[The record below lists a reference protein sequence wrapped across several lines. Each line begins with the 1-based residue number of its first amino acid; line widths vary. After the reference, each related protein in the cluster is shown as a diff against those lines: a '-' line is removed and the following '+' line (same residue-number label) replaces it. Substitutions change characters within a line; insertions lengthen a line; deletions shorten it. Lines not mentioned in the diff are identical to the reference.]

1 MVSFIETMLFGW
13 KPSTDT
19 IDLFV
24 LSGFAFAQPVFDL
37 LSKNASFL
45 VAHQSKPV
53 DIILLVLALCLVVPV
68 TLVCLESGASLIGLR
83 CKRTTHI
90 ILVAS
95 LVEVILLP
103 FLKRLEWL
111 PGIVLLLVS
120 LALGL
125 AFALTYLRFRSKRV
139 SLIILFPTLLLFPV
153 LFLVKSPVY
162 RAVMGGNNSSAVYP
176 EIHSPPPIVM
186 VIFDEFPL
194 VSLLD
199 EWQGIDY
206 ELYPN
211 FAALSKGVT
220 WYRNATSVAE
230 GTHNAMPAILD
241 GLYPSLDI
249 QLPNAIDHPRTLF
262 TLLGGAYDFHVI
274 ENNTRLCP
282 HQLCGDM
289 KGKISLWRRTYELW
303 LDVSVLFAYLLL
315 PVDLTAG
322 LPDISQSWKNFRI
335 TPGASSEAKNFLTNY
350 HKLMKWED
358 RPAVFKR
365 FVNSIEYSSRP
376 TLHFLHVLLPHA
388 PWEYLPSG
396 EKHSPDATV
405 GSESLKSQDGE
416 KYPLRWT
423 NDWPVTAQA
432 YRNHLLQ
439 VGLVDHLVGEL
450 IDHLKSIG
458 LYDPSLI
465 VITADHGVSFRTNE
479 FRRRVSAANY
489 ADIMSVPL
497 FIKQPYQ
504 KKGRVDDQNVETID
518 ILPTMADILGIHL
531 SWKLD
536 GQSVLNLPP
545 SAKNEKNFFGENG
558 RIVIASPM
566 MQARSYAVRQK
577 LRAVGVGG
585 GLDNINSIATPSE
598 LIGRCDMRIDDS
610 VPPTN
615 TLTTAQYKWGDLIQL
630 AKGGNGKLYQAEGWG
645 DAEHQFTWIDGKRAR
660 IILPISNPQSAVSLW
675 MRLGAYVVPSIVD
688 RQKVRVLVNDQFL
701 EEWVIRSSD
710 FHERILFIPKEM
722 LGSSK
727 SLVITLEVPEAVSP
741 LNIGTAADPRELG
754 IAAEWMK
761 LSSQESCQ

>member
-1 MVSFIETMLFGW
+1 MLSGR

-19 IDLFV
+19 LDLFV
-24 LSGFAFAQPVFDL
+24 LSGFAFAQPLFDL
-37 LSKNASFL
+37 LSRNATFF

-53 DIILLVLALCLVVPV
+53 DIILLVLGLCLVVPA
-68 TLVCLESGASLIGLR
+68 TLVFLEKGTSLIGCG
-83 CKRTTHI
+83 CKRITHI
-90 ILVAS
+90 ILVSS
-95 LVEVILLP
+95 LVGAVLLP
-103 FLKRLEWL
+103 FLKRLERL

-139 SLIILFPTLLLFPV
+139 SLVFLCPTLMLFPV
-153 LFLVKSPVY
+153 LFLVKSPVH
-162 RAVMGGNNSSAVYP
+162 RAVVGGEDSSAVYP
-176 EIHSPPPIVM
+176 EFHSTAPVVM

-199 EWQGIDY
+199 ERQGIDSN
-206 ELYPN
+206 LFPN
-211 FAALSKGVT
+211 FAALSKGST
-220 WYRNATSVAE
+220 WYRNATSVSE

-241 GLYPSLDI
+241 GLYPSLDT
-249 QLPNAIDHPRTLF
+249 QLPNSIDHPRTLF

-282 HQLCGDM
+282 QQLCGDM
-289 KGKISLWRRTYELW
+289 TEKNSFWWRTYELW
-303 LDVSVLFAYLLL
+303 RDVSILYAYVLL
-315 PVDLTAG
+315 PVDLTVA
-322 LPDISQSWKNFRI
+322 LPDITQSWKNFR
-335 TPGASSEAKNFLTNY
+335 TNPGASTEAKNFLTNY
-350 HKLMKWED
+350 HKLMNWED
-358 RPAVFKR
+358 RPGTFKR
-365 FVNSIEYSSRP
+365 FVNSIQYSSRP

-396 EKHSPDATV
+396 EKNRPIATV
-405 GSESLKSQDGE
+405 VSGSLESQDHE
-416 KYPLRWT
+416 KYPFRWT
-423 NDWPVTAQA
+423 NDWPVIVQA
-432 YRNHLLQ
+432 YRDHLLQ
-439 VGLVDHLVGEL
+439 VELVDRLVGELVDHL
-450 IDHLKSIG
+450 KRIG

-465 VITADHGVSFRTNE
+465 VIAADHGVSFRANE

-489 ADIMSVPL
+489 PDIMSVPL

-504 KKGRVDDQNVETID
+504 KEGRVDDQNVETID
-518 ILPTMADILGIHL
+518 ILPTMADILGIPL

-536 GQSVLNLPP
+536 GQSVLNPTS

-577 LRAVGVGG
+577 LRALDVGREM
-585 GLDNINSIATPSE
+585 DNVNSSATPSE
-598 LIGRCDMRIDDS
+598 LIGSCDKQIDDS
-610 VPPTN
+610 APLTN
-615 TLTTAQYKWGDLIQL
+615 TLTTTQYKWGDLIQL
-630 AKGGNGKLYQAEGWG
+630 GKGGNGKLYQAEGWG
-645 DAEHQFTWIDGKRAR
+645 DAERQFTWIDGKRAR
-660 IILPISNPQSAVSLW
+660 IVLPISDPKSAVSLW
-675 MRLGAYVVPSIVD
+675 MRLGAYVVPSIVE

-741 LNIGTAADPRELG
+741 LNIGTEADPRELG

-761 LSSQESCQ
+761 LSLQASCR